1 MKKVFLTRKIP
12 KDPLEEL
19 QKICDLEFNKLD
31 RNLTQDEI
39 IKQAKDC
46 DVLFCLLSDKIDKR
60 VIDALPNLK
69 GIVNYAVGYNNIDI
83 EYATEKNIAVTNTP
97 GVLTET
103 TADLAWA
110 LIFSIARRVVEADKF
125 TRSGKFVG
133 WAPELLLG
141 GDIFGKTLG
150 IIGAGRIGK
159 AVARRASGFG
169 MKVLYTSRSSK
180 ISQENCERVELDF
193 LLENSDFVSLH
204 VPLTNETKHLITKHE
219 FEIMKP
225 TAYLINT
232 ARGAV
237 VKESDLL
244 EALRT
249 KQIAGAGLDVYEKE
263 PRLIEGLTELSN
275 VVLLPHVGSG
285 TLETR
290 SAMGFICVRN
300 IKAILD
306 GELPPDLVN
315 KDLKAD

>member
-159 AVARRASGFG
+159 AVAKRASGFG
-169 MKVLYTSRSSK
+169 MKVIYTSRSSK

-204 VPLTNETKHLITKHE
+204 VPLTNETKHLITKRE

-244 EALRT
+244 DALRT

-300 IKAILD
+300 IQAILD

>member
-159 AVARRASGFG
+159 AVAKRASGFG

-204 VPLTNETKHLITKHE
+204 VPLTNETKHLITKRE

>member
-159 AVARRASGFG
+159 AVAKRASGFG

-204 VPLTNETKHLITKHE
+204 VPLTNETKHLITKRE

-249 KQIAGAGLDVYEKE
+249 NQIAGAGLDVYEKE

-300 IKAILD
+300 IQAILD

>member
-159 AVARRASGFG
+159 AVAKRASGFG

-204 VPLTNETKHLITKHE
+204 VPLTNETKHLITKRE

-300 IKAILD
+300 IQAILD

>member
-141 GDIFGKTLG
+141 GDIFGKILG

-159 AVARRASGFG
+159 AVAKRASGFG

-300 IKAILD
+300 IQAILD